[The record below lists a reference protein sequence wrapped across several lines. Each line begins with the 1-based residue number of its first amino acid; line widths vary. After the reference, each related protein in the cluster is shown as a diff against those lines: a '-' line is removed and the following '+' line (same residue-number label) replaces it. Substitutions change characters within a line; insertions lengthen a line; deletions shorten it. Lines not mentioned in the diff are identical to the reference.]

1 VETRVVM
8 PPRAF
13 ESLPAKLKRHEEAA
27 IWSTAGALFIF
38 AVLALFDRHL
48 IGATSPLFWDLPVYR
63 HAVELL
69 AEGKN
74 PYDSALLHDAGVSP
88 WLFFIS
94 PPAVMMLFT
103 GIANTPLRHVLEP
116 TLYALHVVAILGTP
130 FLLGRLL
137 FGPSPARIA
146 LAIGGFITL
155 FAAAGLGAVSAM
167 NNGSVLNF
175 FVVAGAVAGFRRR
188 RWTGFHI
195 AVVIA
200 AIFKPYYVFFW
211 ILPVLAHGFNW
222 RQIFIGAALAAL
234 AALFY
239 IMPLWLAPDIFDAWR
254 SNVMTTLSIGDDGS
268 NVFGVFNDWVASTG
282 LGTDLIWLPAAAQ
295 LAYITLLVALLL
307 VFPLKGP
314 ALWAACLLSAVFM
327 NPRPLAYDLALA
339 AIPLIFLTAMLLPR
353 AMSMGWR
360 LTMST
365 WLLTA
370 TMLVLCY
377 NNRIAPAGGV
387 FPIVVAGVLLAII
400 IVRAK
405 KAPSRPRSHQHY
417 AVAPARA
424 DPALPGNAS
433 HAARAHADAENSLS
447 G

>member
-1 VETRVVM
+1 M
-8 PPRAF
+8 PPRAL
-13 ESLPAKLKRHEEAA
+13 ESLSARLKRHEETA
-27 IWSTAGALFIF
+27 IWLTAGALVIFSLLAFI
-38 AVLALFDRHL
+38 DRHL

-74 PYDSALLHDAGVSP
+74 PYDSALLHDAGVPP

-94 PPAVMMLFT
+94 PPAVMMLFA
-103 GIANTPLRHVLEP
+103 GIANTPLRHLLEP
-116 TLYALHVVAILGTP
+116 ALFILHVVAIVGTP

-146 LAIGGFITL
+146 LAMGGFLTL

-175 FVVAGAVAGFRRR
+175 FIVAGAFSGFRRR
-188 RWTGFHI
+188 RWSGFHL

-222 RQIFIGAALAAL
+222 RQVFIGASLATLAAL
-234 AALFY
+234 AY
-239 IMPLWLAPDIFDAWR
+239 IMPLFLAPDIFHAWR
-254 SNVMTTLSIGDDGS
+254 SNVMTTLSIGDVGS
-268 NVFGVFNDWVASTG
+268 NVFGVFDAWLTG
-282 LGTDLIWLPAAAQ
+282 KGFNTDQVWLPAAAQ
-295 LAYITLLVALLL
+295 LAYITLLIGLLL
-307 VFPLKGP
+307 IFPLKGP

-339 AIPLIFLTAMLLPR
+339 AIPLAFLTAMLLPR
-353 AMSMGWR
+353 AIGLGWR
-360 LTMST
+360 LAIST
-365 WLLTA
+365 WLLA
-370 TMLVLCY
+370 GTMLVLCY
-377 NNRIAPAGGV
+377 NDRIAPRGGV
-387 FPIVVAGVLLAII
+387 FSIVVAGVLLAV
-400 IVRAK
+400 IVRARR
-405 KAPSRPRSHQHY
+405 APLRHRFPRPF
-417 AVAPARA
+417 AVAPAAA
-424 DPALPGNAS
+424 DRVLPGNA
-433 HAARAHADAENSLS
+433 ARAPRAHADAERSLS